1 MEINVYNAST
11 KLESYAISAVE
22 FAMVKLFNL
31 DVLDTLEDYSVDVD
45 FTDLDVEGHC
55 IDAGDGEFSIEIK
68 KDLPMREKMIVLMHE
83 LVHMKQHIAGELEFG
98 GIIIGKDG
106 LKCKTTTWMG
116 VEFDEEGT
124 DYFDRPWEIEAF
136 GRQLGLFIRWVESI
150 DEGHHK
156 KWQV

>member
-1 MEINVYNAST
+1 MEINVYNASN
-11 KLESYAISAVE
+11 KLESYVISAVE
-22 FAMVKLFNL
+22 FAMAKFFDVKDL
-31 DVLDTLEDYSVDVD
+31 DKYISVDVD
-45 FTDLDVEGHC
+45 FTNLDVEGHC

-98 GIIIGKDG
+98 GIIIGQDG

-116 VEFDEEGT
+116 AEFDEEGT

>member
-1 MEINVYNAST
+1 MEINVYSASN
-11 KLESYAISAVE
+11 KLESYVISAVE
-22 FAMVKLFNL
+22 FAMARFFDVKDL
-31 DVLDTLEDYSVDVD
+31 DKYISVDVD

-116 VEFDEEGT
+116 AEFDEEGT

>member
-1 MEINVYNAST
+1 MEINVYGASN

-22 FAMVKLFNL
+22 FAMTKFFDVKDLNK
-31 DVLDTLEDYSVDVD
+31 YISVDVD

-116 VEFDEEGT
+116 AEFDEEGT

>member
-1 MEINVYNAST
+1 MEINVYNASN
-11 KLESYAISAVE
+11 KLESYVVSAVE
-22 FAMVKLFNL
+22 FAMAKFFDVKDL
-31 DVLDTLEDYSVDVD
+31 DKYISVDVD

-116 VEFDEEGT
+116 AEFDEEGT

-136 GRQLGLFIRWVESI
+136 GRQLGLFIRWVEDI
-150 DEGHHK
+150 GEGHHK

>member
-11 KLESYAISAVE
+11 KLESYVVSAVE
-22 FAMVKLFNL
+22 FAMAKFFDVKDL
-31 DVLDTLEDYSVDVD
+31 DKYISVDVD

-68 KDLPMREKMIVLMHE
+68 KNLPMREKMIVLMHE

-116 VEFDEEGT
+116 AEFDEEGT

>member
-1 MEINVYNAST
+1 MEINVYSASN
-11 KLESYAISAVE
+11 KLESYVISAVE
-22 FAMVKLFNL
+22 FAMAKFFDVKDL
-31 DVLDTLEDYSVDVD
+31 DKYISVDVD

-68 KDLPMREKMIVLMHE
+68 KDLPLREKMIVLMHE

-116 VEFDEEGT
+116 AEFDEEGT

>member
-1 MEINVYNAST
+1 MEINVYSASN
-11 KLESYAISAVE
+11 KLESYVISAVE
-22 FAMVKLFNL
+22 FAMAKFFDVKDL
-31 DVLDTLEDYSVDVD
+31 DKYISVDVD

-116 VEFDEEGT
+116 AEFDEDGT

>member
-1 MEINVYNAST
+1 MEINVYGASN
-11 KLESYAISAVE
+11 KLESYVISAVE
-22 FAMVKLFNL
+22 FVMAKFFDVKDL
-31 DVLDTLEDYSVDVD
+31 DKYISVDVD

-98 GIIIGKDG
+98 GIIIDKDG

-116 VEFDEEGT
+116 AEFDEEGT

-136 GRQLGLFIRWVESI
+136 GRQLGLFIRWVEDI
-150 DEGHHK
+150 GEGHHK

>member
-1 MEINVYNAST
+1 MEIWVYNAST
-11 KLESYAISAVE
+11 ELKSYVVSAVE
-22 FAMVKLFNL
+22 FAMAKFFDAKDL
-31 DVLDTLEDYSVDVD
+31 DKYISVDVD

-68 KDLPMREKMIVLMHE
+68 KDLPIREKMIVLMHE

-98 GIIIGKDG
+98 GIIIGQDG

-116 VEFDEEGT
+116 AEFDEEGT

-150 DEGHHK
+150 GEGHHK

>member
-1 MEINVYNAST
+1 MEIWVYNAST
-11 KLESYAISAVE
+11 ELKSYVVSAVE
-22 FAMVKLFNL
+22 FAMAKFFDVKDL
-31 DVLDTLEDYSVDVD
+31 DKYISVDVD

-116 VEFDEEGT
+116 AEFDEEGT

>member
-1 MEINVYNAST
+1 MEINVYGASN

-22 FAMVKLFNL
+22 FAMAKFFDVKDLNK
-31 DVLDTLEDYSVDVD
+31 YISVDVD
-45 FTDLDVEGHC
+45 FTDLEVEGHC
-55 IDAGDGEFSIEIK
+55 IAAGDGEFSIEIK

-116 VEFDEEGT
+116 AEFDEEGT

-150 DEGHHK
+150 GEGHHK
-156 KWQV
+156 KWQI

>member
-1 MEINVYNAST
+1 MEINVYGASD
-11 KLESYAISAVE
+11 KLENYAISAVE
-22 FAMVKLFNL
+22 FVMAKFF
-31 DVLDTLEDYSVDVD
+31 DTDDLKKYISVDVD
-45 FTDLDVEGHC
+45 FTNLDVEGHC

-116 VEFDEEGT
+116 AEFDEEGT

-156 KWQV
+156 KWQI

>member
-1 MEINVYNAST
+1 MEIWVYNAST
-11 KLESYAISAVE
+11 ELKSYVVSAVE
-22 FAMVKLFNL
+22 FAMAKFFDAKDL
-31 DVLDTLEDYSVDVD
+31 DKYISVDVD

-98 GIIIGKDG
+98 GIIIGQDG

-116 VEFDEEGT
+116 AEFDEEGT

>member
-1 MEINVYNAST
+1 MEINVYSASN
-11 KLESYAISAVE
+11 KLESYVISAVE
-22 FAMVKLFNL
+22 FAMAKFFDVKDL
-31 DVLDTLEDYSVDVD
+31 DKYISVDVD

-68 KDLPMREKMIVLMHE
+68 KDLLMREKMIVLMHE

-116 VEFDEEGT
+116 AEFDEEGT

>member
-1 MEINVYNAST
+1 MEINVYNASN

-22 FAMVKLFNL
+22 FAMAKFFDVKDLNK
-31 DVLDTLEDYSVDVD
+31 YISVDVD

-55 IDAGDGEFSIEIK
+55 IDAGDGEFSIEIN

-116 VEFDEEGT
+116 AEFDEEGT

-150 DEGHHK
+150 GEGHHK

>member
-1 MEINVYNAST
+1 MEINVYGASN
-11 KLESYAISAVE
+11 KLENYAISAVE
-22 FAMVKLFNL
+22 FAMTKFFDVKDLNK
-31 DVLDTLEDYSVDVD
+31 YISVDVD

-68 KDLPMREKMIVLMHE
+68 KDLPLREKMIVLMHE

-106 LKCKTTTWMG
+106 LKCTTTTWMG
-116 VEFDEEGT
+116 AEFDEEGT

-136 GRQLGLFIRWVESI
+136 GRHLGLFIRWVESI

>member
-1 MEINVYNAST
+1 MEINVYGASN
-11 KLESYAISAVE
+11 KLENYVISAVE
-22 FAMVKLFNL
+22 FAMAKFFDVKDL
-31 DVLDTLEDYSVDVD
+31 DKYISVDID

-116 VEFDEEGT
+116 AEFDEEGT

-156 KWQV
+156 KWQI

>member
-1 MEINVYNAST
+1 MEIWVYNAST
-11 KLESYAISAVE
+11 ELKRYVVSAVE
-22 FAMVKLFNL
+22 FAMAKFFDVKDL
-31 DVLDTLEDYSVDVD
+31 DKYISVDVD

-116 VEFDEEGT
+116 AEFDEEGT

>member
-1 MEINVYNAST
+1 METNVYNASN
-11 KLESYAISAVE
+11 KLESYVVSAVE
-22 FAMVKLFNL
+22 FAMAKFFDVKDL
-31 DVLDTLEDYSVDVD
+31 DKYISVDVD

-116 VEFDEEGT
+116 AEFDEEGT

>member
-11 KLESYAISAVE
+11 KLESYVVSAVE
-22 FAMVKLFNL
+22 FAMTKFFDVKDL
-31 DVLDTLEDYSVDVD
+31 DKYISVDVD

-116 VEFDEEGT
+116 AEFDEEGT

-150 DEGHHK
+150 GEGHHK

>member
-1 MEINVYNAST
+1 MEINVYGASN
-11 KLESYAISAVE
+11 KLENYAISAVE
-22 FAMVKLFNL
+22 FAMTKFFDVKDLNK
-31 DVLDTLEDYSVDVD
+31 YISVDVD

-68 KDLPMREKMIVLMHE
+68 RDLPMREKMIVLMHE

-116 VEFDEEGT
+116 AEFDEEGT

>member
-1 MEINVYNAST
+1 MEIWVYNAST
-11 KLESYAISAVE
+11 ELKSYVVSAVE
-22 FAMVKLFNL
+22 FAMAKFFDAKDL
-31 DVLDTLEDYSVDVD
+31 DKYISVDVD

-116 VEFDEEGT
+116 AEFDEEGT

-136 GRQLGLFIRWVESI
+136 GRQLGLFIRWVEAI

>member
-1 MEINVYNAST
+1 MEINVYNASN
-11 KLESYAISAVE
+11 KFESYVISAVE
-22 FAMVKLFNL
+22 FAMAKFFDVKDL
-31 DVLDTLEDYSVDVD
+31 DKYISVDVD

-68 KDLPMREKMIVLMHE
+68 KDLPVREKMIVLMHE

-98 GIIIGKDG
+98 GVIIGKDG

-116 VEFDEEGT
+116 AEFDEEGT

>member
-1 MEINVYNAST
+1 MEIWVYNAST
-11 KLESYAISAVE
+11 ELKSYVVSAVE
-22 FAMVKLFNL
+22 FAMAKFFDAKDL
-31 DVLDTLEDYSVDVD
+31 DKYISVDVD

-116 VEFDEEGT
+116 AEFDEEGT

>member
-1 MEINVYNAST
+1 MEINVYNASN
-11 KLESYAISAVE
+11 KLESYVISAVE
-22 FAMVKLFNL
+22 FAMAKFFDVKDL
-31 DVLDTLEDYSVDVD
+31 DKYISVDVD

-98 GIIIGKDG
+98 GIIIGQDG

-116 VEFDEEGT
+116 AEFDEEGT

-136 GRQLGLFIRWVESI
+136 GRQLGLFIRWGESL

>member
-1 MEINVYNAST
+1 MEINVYSASN
-11 KLESYAISAVE
+11 KLESYVVSAVE
-22 FAMVKLFNL
+22 FAMAKFFDVKDL
-31 DVLDTLEDYSVDVD
+31 DKYISVDVD

-116 VEFDEEGT
+116 AEFDEEGT

-156 KWQV
+156 KWQI

>member
-1 MEINVYNAST
+1 MEINVYNASN
-11 KLESYAISAVE
+11 KLESYVVSAVE
-22 FAMVKLFNL
+22 FAMAKFFDVKDL
-31 DVLDTLEDYSVDVD
+31 DKYISVDVD

-116 VEFDEEGT
+116 AEFDEEGT

-150 DEGHHK
+150 GEGHHK

>member
-1 MEINVYNAST
+1 MEINVYGASN

-22 FAMVKLFNL
+22 FAMAKFFDVKDLNK
-31 DVLDTLEDYSVDVD
+31 YISVDVD

-116 VEFDEEGT
+116 AECDEEGT

-150 DEGHHK
+150 GEGHHK
-156 KWQV
+156 KWQI

>member
-1 MEINVYNAST
+1 MEINVYGASN

-22 FAMVKLFNL
+22 FAMANFFDVKDLNK
-31 DVLDTLEDYSVDVD
+31 YISVDVD

-116 VEFDEEGT
+116 AEFDEEGT

-150 DEGHHK
+150 GEGHHK
-156 KWQV
+156 KWQI

>member
-1 MEINVYNAST
+1 MEINVYSASN
-11 KLESYAISAVE
+11 KLESYVVSAVE
-22 FAMVKLFNL
+22 FAMAKFFDVKDL
-31 DVLDTLEDYSVDVD
+31 DKYISVDVD

-55 IDAGDGEFSIEIK
+55 INAGDGEFSIEIK

-116 VEFDEEGT
+116 AEFDEEGT
-124 DYFDRPWEIEAF
+124 DYFDRPREIEAF

>member
-1 MEINVYNAST
+1 MEINVYSASN
-11 KLESYAISAVE
+11 KLESYVISAVE
-22 FAMVKLFNL
+22 FAMAKFFDVKDL
-31 DVLDTLEDYSVDVD
+31 DKYISVDVD

-116 VEFDEEGT
+116 AEFDEEGT

-150 DEGHHK
+150 GEGHHK